1 MNKEVVAIRHAQW
14 RKIIDDCINR
24 NPKTSKRQWCKTK
37 GISFR
42 SLMYWQRKLQLE
54 AIDQM
59 RSSQSPV
66 PIQTMPAD
74 VPVFVDVT
82 AQVESLQENHR
93 SNSREPEPV
102 TLAPELMIQ
111 AGSYRIYVNSSL
123 QEATLKK
130 VMRVI
135 GHA

>member
-1 MNKEVVAIRHAQW
+1 
-14 RKIIDDCINR
+14 
-24 NPKTSKRQWCKTK
+24 
-37 GISFR
+37 
-42 SLMYWQRKLQLE
+42 MYWQRKLQLE

-66 PIQTMPAD
+66 PIHTMPAD